1 MPEDQE
7 QPTFEKGL
15 EELEEIVRK
24 LEGGDLS
31 LEQSLKLF
39 EQGVQLSQRCRKQ
52 LQEAETKI
60 EILLKKDDVRV
71 PEPFDVGTADQDI
84 PF

>member
-1 MPEDQE
+1 MPDDQE

-39 EQGVQLSQRCRKQ
+39 EAGVELSQRCRKQ
-52 LQEAETKI
+52 LRERDEGGNPL
-60 EILLKKDDVRV
+60 EEDDVRV
-71 PEPFDVGTADQDI
+71 PEPFDAGAADQNI

>member
-52 LQEAETKI
+52 LQEAETKV

-71 PEPFDVGTADQDI
+71 PEPFDAGTAEQEI

>member
-1 MPEDQE
+1 MPDNQD
-7 QPTFEKGL
+7 QPTFEMGL
-15 EELEEIVRK
+15 EELEGIVRK

-39 EQGVQLSQRCRKQ
+39 EQGVQLSRRCRKQ
-52 LQEAETKI
+52 LQEAETTV
-60 EILLKKDDVRV
+60 EVLLKKDDVRV
-71 PEPFDVGTADQDI
+71 PEPFDTNRADQDL

>member
-15 EELEEIVRK
+15 EELEAIVQK

-52 LQEAETKI
+52 LQDAETKV
-60 EILLKKDDVRV
+60 EILLKKDDLRV
-71 PEPFDVGTADQDI
+71 PEPFDSGNADQDI